1 MKRQAIKIM
10 TPDTRNMIAAASLSM
25 LVLVMW
31 QLYFVEPELEQQ
43 RSDFNAA
50 QVQNDLPSASPESG
64 DASAVNTATLQDM
77 TARPSDDAM
86 RVAIDTPLVKGSLT
100 TKGAR
105 IDDIT
110 LTAYQETLAEDADDI
125 TLLRK
130 ISDSTPYFAEFG
142 WIGDDTS
149 IALPDASTIWTASSE
164 ILSSGNDVTLSWD
177 NGEGLIFNR
186 VLSIDDQYMI
196 TIRDE
201 VTSATDETLRLLPYG
216 LIRRYGTPQTTG
228 IYILHEGPIGVV
240 DTTLKERGYDDL
252 RSEVSEFKSEE
263 NGGWVGFTD
272 KYWLTALIP
281 NQAQKSNFT
290 MRSLGGIEDRYQ
302 ADYLGA
308 PQILSK
314 GQTISYESH
323 FFAGAKVLTMIDA
336 YSEELAIPN
345 FDLAIDF
352 GWFYF
357 MTKPFFYA
365 INWLNSL
372 LGNFGVAI
380 LAFTVFIRIVLYP
393 LADKS
398 YRSMAKM
405 RALSPKLTKMR
416 EQYKD
421 DRQKLNQEMM
431 ALYRQEKVNPA
442 AGCLP
447 ILLQIPV
454 FFALYKVL
462 YVSIEMRHAP
472 FFGWIKDLSEVDPTS
487 IFNLFGL
494 LSYSTALIPDFLNIG
509 LWPIAMGLSMFIQQK
524 LNPPPPD
531 PIQAKIF
538 QWMPIAF
545 TFLLAGFPA
554 GLVIYWTWNNTLSI
568 IQQWYITRRIEKAMN
583 S

>member
-1 MKRQAIKIM
+1 MIRQAIKIM

-494 LSYSTALIPDFLNIG
+494 LPYSTALIPDFLNIG